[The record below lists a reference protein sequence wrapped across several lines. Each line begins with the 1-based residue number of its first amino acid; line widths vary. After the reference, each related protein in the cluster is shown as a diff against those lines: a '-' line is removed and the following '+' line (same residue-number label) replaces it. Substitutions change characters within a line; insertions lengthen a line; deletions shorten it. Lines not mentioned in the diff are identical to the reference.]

1 MDLIRVLV
9 VDDSA
14 VIRRLVSTVLEADP
28 AITVVGTAPDG
39 RRALEMI
46 RELEVDLVTL
56 DIEMPVMD
64 GLETLRE
71 IRRFRTRLPVI
82 MFSTL
87 TENGAAATLDALASG
102 ASDYVTKPSNVGS
115 FERSLAAV
123 REQLL
128 PRVKALAG
136 RRALV
141 NAARRVGPVAVAQD
155 PVARIERPPT
165 TRRSQPPAVLAIG
178 CSTGGPD
185 ALARLLPH
193 LPAAFPLPIVIVQ
206 HMPPVFTSLFAA
218 RLDRTCAIAVKEA
231 EHHDRLSPGVALLA
245 PGDFHMVIEQATDHH
260 RVALSQ
266 AAPENFC
273 RPAVD
278 PLFRSV
284 ARLYGAHALAVV
296 LTGMGSDGREGAR
309 VIREVGGTVLAQ
321 DEATSVVWGMPG
333 AVTQAGLA
341 TTVLPLDAIGVE
353 VMTRIGSRN
362 GVAS

>member
-1 MDLIRVLV
+1 MEPIRVLV

-28 AITVVGTAPDG
+28 GVTVVGVAANG
-39 RRALEMI
+39 RIALEML
-46 RELEVDLVTL
+46 RELDVDLVTL

-115 FERSLAAV
+115 FEKGLAAI

-141 NAARRVGPVAVAQD
+141 HAASRRTPVPPVSTVATPAAPVAARRAK
-155 PVARIERPPT
+155 T
-165 TRRSQPPAVLAIG
+165 PAVLAIG

-185 ALARLLPH
+185 ALARLLPQ
-193 LPAAFPLPIVIVQ
+193 LPADFPLPIVIVQ
-206 HMPPVFTSLFAA
+206 HMPPVFTALFAA
-218 RLDRTCAIAVKEA
+218 RLDKSCAISVKEA
-231 EHHDRLSPGVALLA
+231 EHGDRLQPGTALLA
-245 PGDFHMVIEQATDHH
+245 PGDFHMVVQARADAH
-260 RVALSQ
+260 RVALTQ
-266 AAPENFC
+266 EAQEHFC

-284 ARLYGAHALAVV
+284 AHLYGSHVLAVI
-296 LTGMGSDGREGAR
+296 LTGMGADGRDGSRAVAEA
-309 VIREVGGTVLAQ
+309 GGTVIAQ

-333 AVTQAGLA
+333 SVVNAGLA
-341 TTVLPLDAIGVE
+341 HAVLPLDALGTEII
-353 VMTRIGSRN
+353 TRTSTRS